1 MIGKNMNRRRFLA
14 GTGGLAALALGQA
27 AMARPSDEPFTIIV
41 MDPLAAPL
49 SCPCVKGYAQRDYE
63 KLGKY
68 LEPLIGRPV
77 KVHFGESLEATL
89 AKKSGGK
96 ADLIIGKESVIRH
109 ESREVRIKAVPIASL
124 TGKDGSTTMTGW
136 VVVPASDPAV
146 SPTDLKEHQVIFG
159 PPTCDEKYKAAMNLW
174 KDLGLAVPVK
184 PVICQSCSDGAVKI
198 LEMAKQG
205 DKAATVISSYAA
217 PLLEGC
223 GTIQKGDLKVI
234 GKTEPVPFV
243 VAFVNDSLASDLKEA
258 LAGHLTSIRKKP
270 ELLAALETKDGFLP
284 LPAVKKN

>member
-1 MIGKNMNRRRFLA
+1 MNWKKVSRRRFLA
-14 GTGGLAALALGQA
+14 GSGGIAALALGQA
-27 AMARPSDEPFTIIV
+27 AFARPGNDQFTLIV

-49 SCPCVKGYAQRDYE
+49 SCDCVKGYAQRDYE

-77 KVHFGESLEATL
+77 KVYFAKTL
-89 AKKSGGK
+89 QDTLTKKTGGK

-109 ESREVRIKAVPIASL
+109 EAQEAKIKAVPIASL

-146 SPTDLKEHQVIFG
+146 SPTDLTEHQVLFG
-159 PPTCDEKYKAAMNLW
+159 PADCDEKHKAALALW
-174 KDLGLAVPVK
+174 KELGLAVPSK
-184 PVICQSCSDGAVKI
+184 PATCPSCSDGATKI
-198 LEMAKQG
+198 LDMAKKG
-205 DKAATVISSYAA
+205 KKAATVISSYAG

-234 GKTEPVPFV
+234 GKTEPVPFI
-243 VAFVNDSLASDLKEA
+243 VAFANDSLTSDLKEA
-258 LAGHLTSIRKKP
+258 LVGHLTAIRKKSD
-270 ELLAALETKDGFLP
+270 LLEALETKDGFVAISAL
-284 LPAVKKN
+284 KKS